1 METLGYNHVML
12 ALFAEMTLDEALRK
26 HKEQKLNAAIDN
38 ALRDRDKQAF
48 IKLTDELRELRKY

>member
-1 METLGYNHVML
+1 METLGYNHAML
-12 ALFAEMTLDEALRK
+12 ALFADMMLDEALRK